1 MQHALSSKGKDWL
14 VTVDCGDPDRQPQV
28 HTFKSREEA
37 EAWNEDI
44 RHGRASLKEF
54 KPAKKAKAKA

>member
-1 MQHALSSKGKDWL
+1 L
-14 VTVDCGDPDRQPQV
+14 VTVDCGDPDLQPQV